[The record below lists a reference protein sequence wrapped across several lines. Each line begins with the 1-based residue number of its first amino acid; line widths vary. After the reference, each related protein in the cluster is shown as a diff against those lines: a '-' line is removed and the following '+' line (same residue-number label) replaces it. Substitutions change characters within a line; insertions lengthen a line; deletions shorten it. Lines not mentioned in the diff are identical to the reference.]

1 MHKIIKFQ
9 MKIVIVFIIISSYKN
24 KYPPSFSRVTR
35 HHPLLGAAHVKLV
48 LDLVHDALLLFAVL
62 AMAAGRESRG
72 ASVGGSVVAS
82 RLCDIGQKMD
92 FQVMSRDW

>member
-1 MHKIIKFQ
+1 M
-9 MKIVIVFIIISSYKN
+9 
-24 KYPPSFSRVTR
+24 
-35 HHPLLGAAHVKLV
+35 KLV